1 MLQETVGRDLVY
13 ENLMEEVLTLEGRY
27 ALNSRYWPR
36 KSLQM
41 DSV

>member
-13 ENLMEEVLTLEGRY
+13 ENLMEEVLTPEGSC
-27 ALNSRYWPR
+27 APDSGYWPR